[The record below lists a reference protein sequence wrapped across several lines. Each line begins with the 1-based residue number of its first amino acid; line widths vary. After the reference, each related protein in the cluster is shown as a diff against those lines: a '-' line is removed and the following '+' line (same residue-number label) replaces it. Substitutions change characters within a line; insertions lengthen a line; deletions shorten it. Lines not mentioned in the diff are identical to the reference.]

1 MLIGKVGKYRSP
13 ARNTERLHADIPPRA
28 LITYAHTRRT
38 GIREARCRANR
49 GARPATAHL
58 STASASRLSSDA
70 DAACGA
76 APAFP
81 VPPDPL
87 PPLVP
92 PPGAPLG
99 SWPSA
104 AGAIVQRP
112 PPNKR
117 ESWRKVRP
125 LEPQTRICGSAT
137 PAGRVLQFS
146 SSPVLQ
152 FSRGVFWTTRQRQAS
167 KAEHSPASQPAEE
180 EGNQSAAGE
189 GCWRRRPA
197 FGVPLARA
205 PPTSRPPPFSGDLV
219 PQTAPDTARRATCK
233 VFARTHH
240 FISHFSHLLRPR
252 RGTRASGQARTRESK
267 LTIIADGL
275 AHQRVRDNP
284 KRCHGK
290 GGFVLQARTRFGGW
304 LSRRRRRRRPPGR
317 RWWAAGRWTGWPP
330 RGLPR
335 RSRARGCSGRR
346 ATRSSQRVRCARS
359 EVK

>member
-1 MLIGKVGKYRSP
+1 MAKWVNIVPPRETPKGCTQTSCPERSSHTHTRDARVSGKRAAEQTEWHAAPPLRTCPPPRQAGSPRTQTPPAAPRQHFPCHPTHCRRSCRRQVLRW
-13 ARNTERLHADIPPRA
+13 ARGPPPRA
-28 LITYAHTRRT
+28 PLCKGRHQTKGKAGGRCALWSLK
-38 GIREARCRANR
+38 REF
-49 GARPATAHL
+49 
-58 STASASRLSSDA
+58 
-70 DAACGA
+70 A
-76 APAFP
+76 APLRLRG
-81 VPPDPL
+81 V
-87 PPLVP
+87 
-92 PPGAPLG
+92 
-99 SWPSA
+99 
-104 AGAIVQRP
+104 
-112 PPNKR
+112 
-117 ESWRKVRP
+117 
-125 LEPQTRICGSAT
+125 
-137 PAGRVLQFS
+137 FS

-275 AHQRVRDNP
+275 RASE
-284 KRCHGK
+284 G
-290 GGFVLQARTRFGGW
+290 
-304 LSRRRRRRRPPGR
+304 
-317 RWWAAGRWTGWPP
+317 AG
-330 RGLPR
+330 
-335 RSRARGCSGRR
+335 
-346 ATRSSQRVRCARS
+346 
-359 EVK
+359 

>member
-13 ARNTERLHADIPPRA
+13 ARNTERLHADILPRA
-28 LITYAHTRRT
+28 FITYAHTRRT

-117 ESWRKVRP
+117 ESWRKLRP
-125 LEPQTRICGSAT
+125 LEPQTRIRGSAT

-152 FSRGVFWTTRQRQAS
+152 FSRGVLWTTQQRQAS

-205 PPTSRPPPFSGDLV
+205 PPTSRPPPLLGRLGTPNGARHGAPRDLQSV
-219 PQTAPDTARRATCK
+219 CPHTSFHFTFFTPFAPASRHARFRAGAYEGIK
-233 VFARTHH
+233 
-240 FISHFSHLLRPR
+240 
-252 RGTRASGQARTRESK
+252 
-267 LTIIADGL
+267 ADD
-275 AHQRVRDNP
+275 H
-284 KRCHGK
+284 
-290 GGFVLQARTRFGGW
+290 
-304 LSRRRRRRRPPGR
+304 S
-317 RWWAAGRWTGWPP
+317 
-330 RGLPR
+330 
-335 RSRARGCSGRR
+335 
-346 ATRSSQRVRCARS
+346 
-359 EVK
+359 